1 MYENECIQLLIKKK
15 IMEKLAKENSRKKK
29 ETTNENDHNIDM
41 VNKLKLIQCV
51 KNANVMKS
59 LK

>member
-1 MYENECIQLLIKKK
+1 
-15 IMEKLAKENSRKKK
+15 MEKLAKENSRKKK